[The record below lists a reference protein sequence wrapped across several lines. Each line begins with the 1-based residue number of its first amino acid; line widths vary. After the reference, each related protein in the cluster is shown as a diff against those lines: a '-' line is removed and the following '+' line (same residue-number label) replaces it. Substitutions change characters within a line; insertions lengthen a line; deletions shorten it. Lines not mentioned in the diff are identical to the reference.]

1 MFCSE
6 EWAIVM
12 QTRDMEH
19 TRMFSVDLIDPL
31 MLCAS
36 KDCIGAR
43 TSHVSD
49 NDVAIR
55 GCVIVATLGH
65 LLR

>member
-1 MFCSE
+1 MC
-6 EWAIVM
+6 
-12 QTRDMEH
+12 
-19 TRMFSVDLIDPL
+19 SVDLIEPL

-55 GCVIVATLGH
+55 GCVIVATLDH